1 MEPQRIGEL
10 LVRSG
15 VLTQQ
20 QVQLLLEYQQKTSR
34 PLGWLAER
42 HFGIDPTVIEEA
54 WAQQY
59 AGFTRAI
66 DPEFE
71 IYADDA
77 AQLVTRRQAWQ
88 FCVLPIRFDDGELL
102 VATTQHHLRRALGFA
117 TNVIGVPVFFVL
129 AEPLALGR
137 ALCKRY
143 PLPGLTPESVEDDE
157 ALNNLLELAK
167 RDRAA

>member
-1 MEPQRIGEL
+1 MKAQRIGEI
-10 LVRSG
+10 LVRRG

-20 QVQLLLEYQQKTSR
+20 QVDQLLDYQQQTGR

-42 HFGIDPTVIEEA
+42 HFGVAPAAIEEA
-54 WAQQY
+54 WAEQY
-59 AGFTRAI
+59 AGFARTI

-71 IYADDA
+71 VYADEA

-88 FCVLPIRFDDGELL
+88 FCFLPIRFDEGQLL
-102 VATTQHHLRRALGFA
+102 VATTQQHLRRALRFA

-129 AEPLALGR
+129 AEPLALGQ

-143 PLPGLTPESVEDDE
+143 PLPGLTPQSVEDDD
-157 ALNNLLELAK
+157 ALNALLDQAK
-167 RDRAA
+167 HMRAA